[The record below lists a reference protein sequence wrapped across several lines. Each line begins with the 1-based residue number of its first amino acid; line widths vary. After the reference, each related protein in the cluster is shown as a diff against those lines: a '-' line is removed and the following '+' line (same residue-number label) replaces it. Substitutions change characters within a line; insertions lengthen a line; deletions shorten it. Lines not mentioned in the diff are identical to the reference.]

1 MPFSFYYK
9 SAFLFFF
16 FTQGLIFAFLLF
28 RKGIQHASSSSK
40 FLSLFVLLSCLYL
53 CPWMLGH
60 EGWYAKDGYRE
71 FLFFMPF
78 HQLFLMGPLIYLYTK
93 SLLAPDFRIH
103 KQELLHFAPGLL
115 YLLYSLVV
123 FITDQFILDAYY
135 FYADGRDKDL
145 APWYQLSGLASM
157 IIYTGLSIRQY
168 NSYRRRIFQ
177 ELSYAD
183 TVLFEWI
190 NRFLIALFIIL
201 SLRILFLV
209 LYPEWGSFGQKW
221 WYYLFFALLSYY
233 IALSGYSYLIESV
246 SYSRIRSFGRGI
258 LPPHPLEPK
267 QDPSIQI
274 IKSAQE
280 VKAENPMLDSK
291 LEIWKPKILHLI
303 EEEQLY
309 QNPTLTLQDMATA
322 LGTNS
327 KQVSYLINQGF
338 DMNFNDFINHYRI
351 EAVQKQFEQGAHKQY
366 TVLSI
371 ALNCGFNSKTTFN
384 RVFKRNTS
392 LTPQQYLAQLKNSSS
407 DQTESQKQ

>member
-16 FTQGLIFAFLLF
+16 FTQGLIFAFLLL
-28 RKGIQHASSSSK
+28 RKGIQHLSHSSK
-40 FLSLFVLLSCLYL
+40 YLSFFVLLSCFYL

-78 HQLFLMGPLIYLYTK
+78 HQLFLMGPLIYFYTK
-93 SLLAPDFRIH
+93 SLLSPDFRIS
-103 KQELLHFAPGLL
+103 KQELLHFTPGLL
-115 YLLYSLVV
+115 YLVYSLVV
-123 FITDQFILDAYY
+123 FITDQFILDEYY

-145 APWYQLSGLASM
+145 APWYQISGLASM
-157 IIYTGLSIRQY
+157 IIYTGWSIRQY
-168 NSYRRRIFQ
+168 HSYRRKIFQ

-183 TVLFEWI
+183 TVLFAWI
-190 NRFLIALFIIL
+190 NRFLVALFIIL
-201 SLRILFLV
+201 SLRILFMV

-233 IALSGYSYLIESV
+233 IALSGYSYLIESI
-246 SYSRIRSFGRGI
+246 SYSRIRAIGI
-258 LPPHPLEPK
+258 RSIPPHPLEPK
-267 QDPSIQI
+267 QDSSIQI
-274 IKSAQE
+274 TQVVQE
-280 VKAENPMLDSK
+280 AKAETFIPDTK
-291 LEIWKPKILHLI
+291 LESWKPQILHLI

-309 QNPTLTLQDMATA
+309 QNPTLTLHDLAQA
-322 LGTNS
+322 LGTTS

-338 DMNFNDFINHYRI
+338 NMNFNDFVNHYRT
-351 EAVQKQFEQGAHKQY
+351 EAVKKQFEQGAHEQY

-392 LTPQQYLAQLKNSSS
+392 LTPQQYLAQLKNTSS
-407 DQTESQKQ
+407 DQAYSQE